1 MGALFLLDK
10 NRRILTARDISK
22 NKAPA
27 SVGIMIPENFLTF
40 LLTFFNIEIAKINRV
55 PVLISVVLEFVH

>member
-1 MGALFLLDK
+1 MGAIFLLDK
-10 NRRILTARDISK
+10 NRRIVKEKNSK
-22 NKAPA
+22 NKAPV

-40 LLTFFNIEIAKINRV
+40 LLTFFNIEIYKINRV

>member
-1 MGALFLLDK
+1 MTEGRDRK
-10 NRRILTARDISK
+10 ILILAQGIRK

-40 LLTFFNIEIAKINRV
+40 LLTFFNIEIHKINRV
-55 PVLISVVLEFVH
+55 PVLISVVLESVH